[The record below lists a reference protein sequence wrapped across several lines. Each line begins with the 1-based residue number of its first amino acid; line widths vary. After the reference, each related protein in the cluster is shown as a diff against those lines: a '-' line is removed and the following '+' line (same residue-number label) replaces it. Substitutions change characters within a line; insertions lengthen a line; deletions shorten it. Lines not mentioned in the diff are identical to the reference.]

1 MIEKV
6 DHKREK
12 VAEQLYTIWQASYP
26 VEKEMIGAEVF
37 PPLDRSVHD
46 FQSTENV
53 FYAYVI
59 NYEFAGVIEVA
70 RIEEYIHLQSLVVH
84 PAHFRKGIATTLI
97 KHVMET
103 HTSAKYSVETG
114 YENIPAKRLYVTF
127 EFRETKAYDTDYG
140 VKKIR
145 FELKL

>member
-6 DHKREK
+6 NHKREE
-12 VAEQLYTIWQASYP
+12 VAEQLYTIWQASYL

-37 PPLDRSVHD
+37 PPLDRLVHD
-46 FQSTENV
+46 FQGAENV

-59 NYEFAGVIEVA
+59 NHEFTGVIEVA
-70 RIEEYIHLQSLVVH
+70 QIEDYIHLQSLVVH
-84 PAHFRKGIATTLI
+84 PAHFKKGIATVLI

-114 YENIPAKRLYVTF
+114 YENVPAKRLYESF
-127 EFRETKAYDTDYG
+127 EFRETKVYDTDYG

-145 FELKL
+145 FEIKQ

>member
-6 DHKREK
+6 NCKEEE
-12 VAEQLYTIWQASYP
+12 VAEQLYSIWQASYP
-26 VEKEMIGAEVF
+26 VEKEMIGAEIF
-37 PPLDRSVHD
+37 PPLDRTVRD
-46 FQSTENV
+46 FQSTEND

-59 NYEFAGVIEVA
+59 DHQFAGVIELA
-70 RIEEYIHLQSLVVH
+70 RIEDYIHLQSLVVH
-84 PAHFRKGIATTLI
+84 PAHFRKGIASALI
-97 KHVMET
+97 KHAMKT

-114 YENIPAKRLYVTF
+114 YENVPAKRLYESF
-127 EFRETKAYDTDYG
+127 AFRENKVYDTGYG

>member
-6 DHKREK
+6 NCKGVE
-12 VAEQLYTIWQASYP
+12 VAEQLYVIWQASYP

-59 NYEFAGVIEVA
+59 NHEFAGVIEVA